1 MGMVAWLII
10 GAGMGWLLA
19 SRDRRVSQPE
29 TVMAV
34 AVGVVGALLGGLA
47 AGFVIEGQVDLD
59 WQPSGLVG
67 AALGAL
73 LVQLWLRLDTR

>member
-1 MGMVAWLII
+1 MGMVAWLVV

-19 SRDRRVSQPE
+19 SRQEGISRPE

-47 AGFVIEGQVDLD
+47 AGFVVEGQVDLD

-73 LVQLWLRLDTR
+73 LVLLWLRLDRR